1 MAAFEYKGVDA
12 KGAATAGIVDADSA
26 RTARQK
32 LRKQGVFTTEIWE
45 QKAGANK
52 ASRGQG
58 LSRNVDV
65 GKYFERISLQDVA
78 EMTTQLSTLIGAG
91 IPMVD
96 GLSALVDQIENP
108 KLKLVL
114 VQVREKVNQG
124 ASLADAMRAH
134 PKVFG
139 DLYVN
144 MVAAGEASGSLDIVL
159 ARLAEYNEASVRLRG
174 QIISK
179 LTYPLLMALIGAGI
193 VTGLFVGV
201 IPRIRRIFESFDKEL
216 PWLTQF
222 MLGISDFLLGYW
234 WLVLLMLGG
243 VVYGVRR
250 WVQTPAGRYKWH
262 GWKIRVPIFGRINR
276 LVAVS
281 RFCRTFAT
289 LLSSG
294 VPILTAV
301 SIVKTVVENDVLSEA
316 IETAGRNIAEGQ
328 SIAEPLKAS
337 GEFPPLVLH
346 MIAVGEKT
354 GELEPMLGKVADAYD
369 GQVERSLST
378 LTAALEPL
386 IIVSMGGVV
395 MLVALS
401 VLLPM
406 LDMSNLAR

>member
-1 MAAFEYKGVDA
+1 MAAFEYKGVDS
-12 KGAATAGIVDADSA
+12 KGAATTGIVDAESA
-26 RTARQK
+26 RAARQK
-32 LRKQGVFTTEIWE
+32 LRKLGVFTTEIFE
-45 QKAGANK
+45 QKAGGK
-52 ASRGQG
+52 STRGKG
-58 LSRNVDV
+58 LNREVDF
-65 GKYFERISLQDVA
+65 GKVLERVSLQDIS

-96 GLSALVDQIENP
+96 ALSALVDQIESP

-134 PKVFG
+134 PKIFS
-139 DLYVN
+139 DLYIN
-144 MVAAGEASGSLDIVL
+144 MVAAGEASGSLDVVL
-159 ARLAEYNEASVRLRG
+159 ARLAEYSEASVRLRG
-174 QIISK
+174 QLISK
-179 LTYPLLMALIGAGI
+179 LTYPLLMALIGSGI
-193 VTGLFVGV
+193 VAGLFVGV
-201 IPRIRRIFESFDKEL
+201 IPRIRKIFVSFDKEL
-216 PWLTQF
+216 PWLTEF

-234 WLVLLMLGG
+234 WLVLMLLAGAI
-243 VVYGVRR
+243 YGLRR
-250 WVQTPAGRYKWH
+250 WVQTPAGRYTWH
-262 GWKIRVPIFGRINR
+262 GWKLRVPIFGKINR

-289 LLSSG
+289 LLTSG

-301 SIVKTVVENDVLSEA
+301 GIVKTVVENDVLSAA

-369 GQVERSLST
+369 SQVERSLST

-386 IIVSMGGVV
+386 IILTMGGVV